1 MFIKIKGFT
10 LLEMA
15 VVIVIMGI
23 IMAGFVLPMLGQI
36 KVRSQ
41 LLELQKYKETKHT
54 LEEIKAA
61 LLGYVAVVGMF
72 PCPDT
77 QNTDDPVKPYV
88 PDGLQDS
95 GCDSNALE
103 GYIPW
108 QTLGLVKGNDVWG
121 NTIRYSINKNYAKII
136 SQSNSDAISPFF
148 EIRNEKQT
156 TTLSASSN
164 GAIVAV
170 IFSCGKNGKPDLGN
184 NRDTKADC
192 KNPVSNL
199 TTTDFYVQ
207 DTRNYSTLKEIPTDF
222 DDVLTW
228 ISKYQ
233 IINQLTNAGK
243 WK

>member
-1 MFIKIKGFT
+1 
-10 LLEMA
+10 MA

-88 PDGLQDS
+88 PDGMKDNNCKS
-95 GCDSNALE
+95 DDVE

-108 QTLGLVKGNDVWG
+108 IDLGLTKGTDAWG
-121 NTIRYSINKNYAKII
+121 NPIRYRVNRQYATSI
-136 SQSNSDAISPFF
+136 
-148 EIRNEKQT
+148 
-156 TTLSASSN
+156 SSN
-164 GAIVAV
+164 NFTATGRILKIKDIEKKWLSNYSDTSKEDSHVVAI
-170 IFSCGKNGKPDLGN
+170 IYSCGKNTKIDANTRTGIDCN
-184 NRDTKADC
+184 NVIPLPSKAED
-192 KNPVSNL
+192 
-199 TTTDFYVQ
+199 DYYIQ
-207 DTRNYSTLKEIPTDF
+207 DTRDYSTLKEIPTDS